1 LTDDEGNDACDYA
14 KANGIAEKLPQ
25 FFNCSKKLKQ
35 QDMAK
40 LKRLR
45 GGGDLTASFGPNPRK
60 SREPSFK
67 AADRKSVVNVS
78 GGFDNG
84 SMRSTARRVTDI

>member
-1 LTDDEGNDACDYA
+1 MTDDEGNCACDYA
-14 KANGIAEKLPQ
+14 KANGLAELLPV

-45 GGGDLTASFGPNPRK
+45 GGENLGASFGPNPRK

-67 AADRKSVVNVS
+67 ADRKSVVNVS
-78 GGFDNG
+78 GGFD
-84 SMRSTARRVTDI
+84 